1 MMKSTL
7 LNLTVVTALLAA
19 GSAAAGDSAPAS
31 VAGATLPPP
40 VFNDLGATMQSR
52 VCGELMASL
61 ALGGVQALQ
70 MQFPTGV
77 VPPAQRQ
84 PVYDTSAKA
93 VVLLMMS
100 GALRL
105 EERLK
110 AGEVAQT
117 IERMEP
123 KAHVDTAMFCQRR
136 VEAWIRAGH
145 VDKDLVAKASSQAK
159 ALMDTAFNSTGVDNG
174 AR

>member
-1 MMKSTL
+1 MKSIFSKL
-7 LNLTVVTALLAA
+7 AFVTLAA
-19 GSAAAGDSAPAS
+19 AASTATAAPA
-31 VAGATLPPP
+31 GASPLPAA
-40 VFNDLGATMQSR
+40 FNDLGVTMQSR

-70 MQFPTGV
+70 VQFPNGP
-77 VPPAQRQ
+77 VPTAQRQ

-100 GALRL
+100 GSLKL

-110 AGEVAQT
+110 AGEVAQA
-117 IERMEP
+117 IEKMEP
-123 KAHVDTAMFCQRR
+123 AVHVDTAMFCHRR

-145 VDKDLVAKASSQAK
+145 VAKDTVAKASSQAK
-159 ALMDTAFNSTGVDNG
+159 VLMDSAFNPNG
-174 AR
+174 AGNIER